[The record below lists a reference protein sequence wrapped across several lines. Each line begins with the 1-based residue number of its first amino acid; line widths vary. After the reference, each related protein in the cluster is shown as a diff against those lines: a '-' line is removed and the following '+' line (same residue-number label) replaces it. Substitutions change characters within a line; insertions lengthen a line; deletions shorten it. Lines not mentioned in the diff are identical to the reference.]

1 MHIRNDGGERKRNRP
16 TSRVRCLRDV
26 LRPMRDVGDRGDQK
40 ERRERGRCS
49 REIGEDDREER
60 LCEFKVVVVLFAN
73 LPFIR
78 TLDD

>member
-1 MHIRNDGGERKRNRP
+1 
-16 TSRVRCLRDV
+16 
-26 LRPMRDVGDRGDQK
+26 MRDVGDRGDQE